1 MSGELECILVSSLPP
16 RVQLYHKM
24 SVRTVVV
31 TNIYPNR
38 NVSSF
43 WYYFRDLKMI
53 IYYLALE
60 IFKKLMKSS
69 KIFNKSFCVHFILI
83 QN

>member
-1 MSGELECILVSSLPP
+1 MYVCS
-16 RVQLYHKM
+16 
-24 SVRTVVV
+24 VVV

-38 NVSSF
+38 NVNSF

-60 IFKKLMKSS
+60 IFKKLMNSS
-69 KIFNKSFCVHFILI
+69 KIFNKGFCVHIILI
-83 QN
+83 LN